1 MKVVDRPFSMPTK
14 WGSSLNFQWRQ
25 KISVNT
31 PHFRPLFLLI
41 VEVPLWKPLIRDLF
55 VNSQKDGCLLV
66 FFVGYQVRGLFQKWR
81 FGFKNYNSITISPSM
96 LWNRR
101 SRRLPSV
108 GHLFQDHFQLQ
119 ALPMLQSSVLHRSP
133 MDQCYFNQAATST
146 IFSKNFSTNFFFGL
160 LLGRFRWLVS
170 RGTIFRKP

>member
-1 MKVVDRPFSMPTK
+1 MREVFQFSMKAKKSASAP
-14 WGSSLNFQWRQ
+14 
-25 KISVNT
+25 
-31 PHFRPLFLLI
+31 PHFWPFFLLI
-41 VEVPLWKPLIRDLF
+41 IEPPLWRPVVCDLF
-55 VNSQKDGCLLV
+55 VNSQKHGCLLP

-119 ALPMLQSSVLHRSP
+119 ALPMLQNSILHRSP

-160 LLGRFRWLVS
+160 YFSRFQCLPI
-170 RGTIFRKP
+170 RGMIFRKP

>member
-1 MKVVDRPFSMPTK
+1 MREVFQFSMK
-14 WGSSLNFQWRQ
+14 AKNQRQ
-25 KISVNT
+25 HPPFLAI
-31 PHFRPLFLLI
+31 FLLI
-41 VEVPLWKPLIRDLF
+41 IEPPLWRPVVCDLF
-55 VNSQKDGCLLV
+55 VNSQKHGCLLP

-81 FGFKNYNSITISPSM
+81 FGFKNYNLITISPSM

-101 SRRLPSV
+101 SRCLPSV

-133 MDQCYFNQAATST
+133 MDQCYFKRIATST
-146 IFSKNFSTNFFFGL
+146 IFSKNFLTNFFFRVIFGL
-160 LLGRFRWLVS
+160 SRCLPI

>member
-1 MKVVDRPFSMPTK
+1 M
-14 WGSSLNFQWRQ
+14 SLSRCLPSEGGYSIFNEGK
-25 KISVNT
+25 KISVST
-31 PHFRPLFLLI
+31 PHFWPFFLLI
-41 VEVPLWKPLIRDLF
+41 IEPPLWRPVVCDLF
-55 VNSQKDGCLLV
+55 VNSQKHGCLLS

-160 LLGRFRWLVS
+160 LFGRFRWLVS